1 MWKPLKVSWGGGQSH
16 LLFGNI
22 FASCALNLGQFKF
35 RGPNSFVKKKKKKKA
50 SRRGYTTPLSS
61 NSPRVGSSEED
72 GVHILKEGID
82 SDFLKTLEVL
92 LPAGHKESCA
102 WRSGLGI
109 FW

>member
-16 LLFGNI
+16 LLLGDI
-22 FASCALNLGQFKF
+22 FASCALNFGQFKF
-35 RGPNSFVKKKKKKKA
+35 RGPNSFVKKKKKA
-50 SRRGYTTPLSS
+50 SGRGSTTPLSS
-61 NSPRVGSSEED
+61 NSPRVRSSEED
-72 GVHILKEGID
+72 SVHILKDGTD